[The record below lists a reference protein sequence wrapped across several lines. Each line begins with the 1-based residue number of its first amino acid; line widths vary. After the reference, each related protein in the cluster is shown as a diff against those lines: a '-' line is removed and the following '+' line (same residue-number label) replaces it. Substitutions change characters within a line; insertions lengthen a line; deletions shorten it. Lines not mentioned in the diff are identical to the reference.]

1 MDAVEKQKLEE
12 AAKLKEEE
20 ANKKVQQ
27 TDHEMVI
34 YMERVVELEKE
45 VDAHRERVEQENY
58 NLKIAEA
65 LAKIERE
72 KNERLRLEAEERRKQ
87 MELELLRGKMDG
99 RGKPKIGDV
108 MKSIE
113 KDIEEGVERGIE
125 KDIEKVNIGGKLPE
139 GLGKAPPP
147 PQQT

>member
-1 MDAVEKQKLEE
+1 MDAVARSKLEE
-12 AAKLKEEE
+12 AAREKEEL

-65 LAKIERE
+65 LAKVERE
-72 KNERLRLEAEERRKQ
+72 KNERLRLEGEERRKQ
-87 MELELLRGKMDG
+87 MEVRDAGRALRWLQNL
-99 RGKPKIGDV
+99 IFLTLV
-108 MKSIE
+108 
-113 KDIEEGVERGIE
+113 V
-125 KDIEKVNIGGKLPE
+125 
-139 GLGKAPPP
+139 AA
-147 PQQT
+147 